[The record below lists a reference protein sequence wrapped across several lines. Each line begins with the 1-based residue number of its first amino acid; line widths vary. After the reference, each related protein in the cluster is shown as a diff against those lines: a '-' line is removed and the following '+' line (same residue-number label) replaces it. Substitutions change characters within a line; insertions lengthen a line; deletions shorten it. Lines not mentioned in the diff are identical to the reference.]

1 MLSWHH
7 ANFSVRGHASEHLF
21 FSPRAHLARCLRTG
35 AVSLALYCSE
45 RLLVLHQGGKK
56 KVIPLHFVLL
66 LGCNVVLVL
75 GTALLGCWFTAFQAP
90 DASWLV
96 SLPLLYAPVLGFSY
110 HWQQWRSSDEILGG
124 AHRKHNFLMISWGRT
139 SIANLCQIYTM
150 IDDRTS
156 YLKRIVH

>member
-21 FSPRAHLARCLRTG
+21 FSPRAHLARCLRAG

-45 RLLVLHQGGKK
+45 RLLVLHQGKK

-75 GTALLGCWFTAFQAP
+75 GTALLGCWFTAFQAS
-90 DASWLV
+90 DAS
-96 SLPLLYAPVLGFSY
+96 
-110 HWQQWRSSDEILGG
+110 
-124 AHRKHNFLMISWGRT
+124 
-139 SIANLCQIYTM
+139 
-150 IDDRTS
+150 
-156 YLKRIVH
+156 